1 MIVRKFRL
9 KRSWSQE
16 HLADLT
22 GLSTR
27 TIQRIER
34 GEKPSLESLRLLADV
49 FEMEVA
55 TLQKR
60 LTMKDETL
68 LSTDEERA
76 IAHVKDLRGFYSSL
90 IKYLVIVVGLF
101 VLNLI
106 VSPDY
111 MWVYWVM
118 FGWGIG
124 IVMHALAV
132 FEVLPF
138 FSAEWERKQIEK
150 RLGRKL

>member
-1 MIVRKFRL
+1 MIVRKLRL
-9 KRSWSQE
+9 QRSWSQE

-34 GEKPSLESLRLLADV
+34 GEKPGLESLRLLADV
-49 FEMEVA
+49 FEMDVTA
-55 TLQKR
+55 LQKG
-60 LTMKDETL
+60 LIMKDETML
-68 LSTDEERA
+68 TTDEERA
-76 IAHVKDLRGFYSSL
+76 IVRVKDLRGFYSSL

-101 VLNLI
+101 VINLI

-111 MWVYWVM
+111 MWIYWVM
-118 FGWGIG
+118 LGWGIG
-124 IVMHALAV
+124 IAMHALAV
-132 FEVLPF
+132 FEVFPF
-138 FSAEWERKQIEK
+138 FSAEWEKKQIEK